1 MTTVGCLRCGVW
13 YDPGKPHLCG
23 VLGDDTARRLA
34 ERIDAFERR
43 LQGLDGEARSRF
55 NALERR
61 VQELE
66 AARRRAIAIGP
77 TRRRPAAS
85 ASFCPH
91 QTRCM
96 SRASM
101 TSRGFHPSPLRSESA
116 TARRITPATCALGG
130 CARRSVKAAF
140 TRESGPRAHAR
151 KPPNALRSLRKL
163 PGFRSE
169 AQPLKKSGFEHPF
182 QARQSRLGMAS

>member
-61 VQELE
+61 VRELE
-66 AARRRAIAIGP
+66 AAQAQGK
-77 TRRRPAAS
+77 
-85 ASFCPH
+85 H
-91 QTRCM
+91 D
-96 SRASM
+96 RASDDAP
-101 TSRGFHPSPLRSESA
+101 SRVRIFLPSSDQVHDARLDDEPRISPESIA
-116 TARRITPATCALGG
+116 VGKRDR
-130 CARRSVKAAF
+130 KAD
-140 TRESGPRAHAR
+140 HAR
-151 KPPNALRSLRKL
+151 YMRAWRLRQALRKGSVH
-163 PGFRSE
+163 
-169 AQPLKKSGFEHPF
+169 A
-182 QARQSRLGMAS
+182 